1 MKKVID
7 GKVYNTETA
16 EKIGHWW
23 NGYSNTDFNNCEES
37 LYKTKK
43 GQFFIAGEGGAF
55 SKYSVSCGN
64 GRGGGSGIVLLSEN
78 EAREW
83 AEEHLDADDV
93 EANFTVEEG

>member
-16 EKIGHWW
+16 EEIGHWH
-23 NGYSNTDFNNCEES
+23 NGYSCGDFNNCEES
-37 LYKTKK
+37 LYVTKK
-43 GQFFIAGEGGAF
+43 GQYFLSGEGGAF
-55 SKYSVSCGN
+55 SRYAIHHGN
-64 GRGGGSGIVLLSEN
+64 SSGGGSGLFVISEK

-93 EANFTVEEG
+93 EEYFTVEEG